1 MSDRFAGT
9 VGVPLAALLAC
20 VGCDLA
26 NVEVVVPVPDVMVV
40 EATAVL
46 TVDPTHPAPGH
57 AHILAIATRYPDRGH
72 PHPVHGASIRVTG
85 ESGQSMQ
92 LSEEMDPVPN
102 CVDRDFFGAC
112 YRGSSPLSP
121 FDPGEMLSLEVVL
134 PDGGVLYGTS
144 RMPGTFSASDLALED
159 GRCRLSPDTNYRFKW
174 APVEGAAAYLAEL
187 GVGGVG
193 EMEVDDRVSWTT
205 VLIGNDLSEVAFPR
219 GLLAVLEVTDP
230 DLAGELRTGLPEG
243 AVADIALGAVDLN
256 WTNWIRE
263 GRINLSG
270 DVRVPSVFGDGTGW
284 FGTAVRWRLSVESR
298 EANGDN
304 GPPLCGPPLAD

>member
-1 MSDRFAGT
+1 M
-9 VGVPLAALLAC
+9 
-20 VGCDLA
+20 
-26 NVEVVVPVPDVMVV
+26 
-40 EATAVL
+40 
-46 TVDPTHPAPGH
+46 
-57 AHILAIATRYPDRGH
+57 
-72 PHPVHGASIRVTG
+72 
-85 ESGQSMQ
+85 
-92 LSEEMDPVPN
+92 
-102 CVDRDFFGAC
+102 
-112 YRGSSPLSP
+112 
-121 FDPGEMLSLEVVL
+121 
-134 PDGGVLYGTS
+134 PDGGVLHGAS
-144 RMPGTFSASDLALED
+144 RMPGTFSASDLALKD
-159 GRCRLSPDTNYRFKW
+159 GRCRLAPDTNYRFRW
-174 APVEGAAAYLAEL
+174 APVDGAAAYVAEL

-193 EMEVDDRVSWTT
+193 EFEVDDRVSWTT

-243 AVADIALGAVDLN
+243 TVADIALGAVDLN

-304 GPPLCGPPLAD
+304 DLPLCGPPLAD